1 MSSMPSTTIMSW
13 YSGLGQTI
21 WQVPAANAATR
32 MLIPSMYSMLMGTD
46 LQQGLTGLG
55 IDGPAC
61 AI

>member
-1 MSSMPSTTIMSW
+1 MSW

-32 MLIPSMYSMLMGTD
+32 MLIPSMYSMLMGND